1 MPNFS
6 SVALIVQKLSRWSNF
21 TPPQLLNVHKKAQ
34 LGKGQLH
41 QKERFSRVT
50 FLL

>member
-6 SVALIVQKLSRWSNF
+6 SVALFVQKISRWSNS
-21 TPPQLLNVHKKAQ
+21 TPPQLLNVHKKGQ
-34 LGKGQLH
+34 LGKSQLH
-41 QKERFSRVT
+41 QKEPFSRVT